1 MEKVAL
7 QVCGSVQE
15 NKKMFWRQRV
25 VATRKMAKTCSYI
38 KVQCCLPAGHSYV
51 LRKMG
56 KYVKQLSKTV
66 LRWAQRYMLHRD
78 PVSKVRGAADTN
90 RILGGRENV
99 AHFSHCTASGRH
111 LLEKLALS
119 CTWIPNNANIYIP
132 TKRGSFPCCL
142 GNATEQ
148 HQQDATFYFIIA

>member
-1 MEKVAL
+1 
-7 QVCGSVQE
+7 
-15 NKKMFWRQRV
+15 
-25 VATRKMAKTCSYI
+25 
-38 KVQCCLPAGHSYV
+38 
-51 LRKMG
+51 MG

-66 LRWAQRYMLHRD
+66 LRWAQRNMLHGD
-78 PVSKVRGAADTN
+78 AVSKVRSSRHQPRPWWQREHG
-90 RILGGRENV
+90 ILFPL
-99 AHFSHCTASGRH
+99 HYLRH

-148 HQQDATFYFIIA
+148 HQQDATFYFIIAWSEKLQMKTDFSEGWWSQQVKVLRPEGKNQLYEAVLTFKCASPLAWSIHTV